1 LSYAPAQKGRLQN
14 GEPDYNIVHEPR
26 RTGKR
31 SIQRI
36 ALDRAEAEKGSTG
49 CALKPFM
56 IAARHPWPLEDSIG
70 WHWDLHLLGIFSP
83 AVFRLGGWSPILAS
97 AARSEEQR

>member
-1 LSYAPAQKGRLQN
+1 
-14 GEPDYNIVHEPR
+14 
-26 RTGKR
+26 
-31 SIQRI
+31 
-36 ALDRAEAEKGSTG
+36 
-49 CALKPFM
+49 M